1 MSRRCLALVSIFVAA
16 AALAGCTSVSTASSV
31 PATSIAVSPTLPPSS
46 SPTSTHDHKH
56 QQQTPEPA
64 GTLRKRI
71 DLPGAI
77 VAMTAGVGAAYV
89 LANEPGSTGSVPL
102 AVSSTTD
109 IAHGA
114 PLEGHSGHPTMIATT
129 GSELWVADR
138 NGDVTQLDPTSLS
151 AIRDLSVT
159 GPIVGIDASA
169 DRIWVF
175 TRDAAVGLDP
185 SNGTRLETIP
195 TSSDIM
201 HGAAAPDGR
210 AIYVSLAGPVSNDK
224 VPVLELN
231 PRTGVV
237 VARTRDGLADLNGVS
252 GLTATNA
259 GVWIAYATGMMG
271 SGNFAR
277 RSDLRYH
284 KSAEPPGWI
293 EGTNAIQL
301 FRAGPWIWQSSG
313 GLECFDPVTG
323 KELGLAVPDHKQ
335 FFGLGDRG
343 VVDVGQDVWAA
354 NGRSLYVIEP
364 PSTCPHES

>member
-1 MSRRCLALVSIFVAA
+1 MAA
-16 AALAGCTSVSTASSV
+16 
-31 PATSIAVSPTLPPSS
+31 SPTFFPSS
-46 SPTSTHDHKH
+46 PPAPAHKH
-56 QQQTPEPA
+56 KHRQRKPEPS
-64 GTLRKRI
+64 GTLRKRL

-77 VAMTAGVGAAYV
+77 VAMTAGSGVAYA
-89 LANEPGSTGSVPL
+89 LANEPGSSGTVPL
-102 AVSSTTD
+102 AIHPTTA

-114 PLEGHSGHPTMIATT
+114 PLGGTSGHPTMIATT
-129 GSELWVADR
+129 GGHLWVADR
-138 NGDVTQLDPTSLS
+138 NGDVMQLDPTSLS
-151 AIRDLSVT
+151 VVRDLSIT
-159 GPIVGIDASA
+159 GPVVGMDASA

-175 TRDAAVGLDP
+175 TRDAAIGLDP
-185 SNGTRLETIP
+185 SNGARLETIP
-195 TSSDIM
+195 TASDIM
-201 HGAAAPDGR
+201 HGAAAPDGE

-231 PRTGVV
+231 PSTGAL
-237 VARTRDGLADLNGVS
+237 VARTRDGAADLSGVS